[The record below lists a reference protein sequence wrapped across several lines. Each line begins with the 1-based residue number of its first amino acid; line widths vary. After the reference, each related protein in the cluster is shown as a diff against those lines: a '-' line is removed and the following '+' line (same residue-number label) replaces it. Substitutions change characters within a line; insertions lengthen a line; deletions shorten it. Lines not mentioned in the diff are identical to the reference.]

1 MVSMYR
7 WVVLLV
13 FFFPMGSLA
22 AFIVDDFTKPALTL
36 YSRVLQASDSATP
49 ENLGTLGVTSFNW
62 NVDLAAGTS
71 VQIQLQ
77 DSTGATAISKTL
89 TIQPGST
96 DCTLRT
102 VGAQQT
108 STTQRTAVITST
120 RRTTPPAQT
129 TSTRAL
135 TTSSATLTTSS
146 TLTTSPTLTTS
157 STTSS
162 STRAV
167 SAPSSSSAT
176 ASRSND
182 QQSSRY
188 SSRTLFK
195 LSLKVLNLVRR
206 WCYFLHRQTFC
217 PRRQALSQEL
227 AMPQNR
233 GPEHIPRPHQK
244 R

>member
-1 MVSMYR
+1 MASMYR
-7 WVVLLV
+7 WVVLLA

-22 AFIVDDFTKPALTL
+22 AFIVDDFKKPALTCRPFLLQWQGDSL
-36 YSRVLQASDSATP
+36 YSRVLQASDSANL

-62 NVDLAAGTS
+62 NFDLAA
-71 VQIQLQ
+71 
-77 DSTGATAISKTL
+77 A
-89 TIQPGST
+89 T
-96 DCTLRT
+96 DCALST

-108 STTQRTAVITST
+108 STTQGTAVITST
-120 RRTTPPAQT
+120 TRTTPPAQT

-146 TLTTSPTLTTS
+146 ALTTSSTLTS

-227 AMPQNR
+227 AMPQNW
-233 GPEHIPRPHQK
+233 GLEHIPRPHQK